1 MKEGIKPSSSNKA
14 QTVAKEKQRKLLNKK
29 NGNVYIQDNIKID
42 EIQII

>member
-14 QTVAKEKQRKLLNKK
+14 QTVVKEKQRKLLNKK